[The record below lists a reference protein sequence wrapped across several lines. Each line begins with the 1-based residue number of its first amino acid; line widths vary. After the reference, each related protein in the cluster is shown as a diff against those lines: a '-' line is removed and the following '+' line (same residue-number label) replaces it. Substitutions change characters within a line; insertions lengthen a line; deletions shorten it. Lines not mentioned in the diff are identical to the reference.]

1 MKNTK
6 IIFTAESA
14 KHAVPILSGLV
25 FFLCGLGVLCGKAFC
40 GELKFRFQPGD
51 KFYLLSVT
59 EQTTT
64 RVVDGNQQ
72 VFTQT
77 VRLGCDL
84 DIEEVQADGR
94 AWAKYSYRQA
104 ALKLKGPASPDA
116 SRGGPAG
123 RRGLA
128 EGGQDVSVEYDS
140 DANQPKIS
148 SRALPLA
155 GVLGEGFYIRIT
167 PQGRIDKINGL
178 QAVVSSA
185 KSKVPNIPNK
195 DQINQTIDNQ
205 FSEAGIK
212 RELEN
217 QMAVFPDVNV
227 VTGPASARF
236 GETGDPCLA
245 TRVTGDESAFGE
257 TSPAGG
263 RRATIWS
270 RTEQMD
276 EEEVMVEWTFRLKES
291 RTHFGTSSS
300 TTSKVPETIGRQTE
314 PVTESPNGCG
324 IAIIDVNIVI
334 RPAAAARETVSGGVR
349 MRREV
354 SGQGAGQIEID
365 ESTGRIINSVLT
377 QDFVDEIK
385 TSSEGPVR
393 RIPPV
398 SEPATRHIVKT
409 FKMDKRPAS
418 PAADNPAVSPDL
430 VGEGPAPGAQS
441 PNKP

>member
-14 KHAVPILSGLV
+14 KHAPWNSRNSRDQVLEIPKEFLRAENFLV

-40 GELKFRFQPGD
+40 GELRFRFQPGD

-84 DIEEVQADGR
+84 DIEEVEADGR

-104 ALKLKGPASPDA
+104 ALKLK
-116 SRGGPAG
+116 
-123 RRGLA
+123 
-128 EGGQDVSVEYDS
+128 GQDVSVEYDS

-178 QAVVSSA
+178 QAVVGSA

-195 DQINQTIDNQ
+195 DQVIQTIDNQ
-205 FSEAGIK
+205 FSEAVIK
-212 RELEN
+212 REMEN
-217 QMAVFPDVNV
+217 QMAVFPPSGVPRTDANV
-227 VTGPASARF
+227 V
-236 GETGDPCLA
+236 TGDPCL
-245 TRVTGDESAFGE
+245 
-257 TSPAGG
+257 
-263 RRATIWS
+263 IWN

-276 EEEVMVEWTFRLKES
+276 EDGIVVEWTFRLKES

-314 PVTESPNGCG
+314 PVTESQNGCG

-334 RPAAAARETVSGGVR
+334 KPTAAAQETVSGGVR
-349 MRREV
+349 MRREI

-377 QDFVDEIK
+377 RDSVEEIK
-385 TSSEGPVR
+385 TSSEGTVR

-409 FKMDKRPAS
+409 FQMTRR
-418 PAADNPAVSPDL
+418 
-430 VGEGPAPGAQS
+430 EGPNNKSEIPDKSQD
-441 PNKP
+441 PNHKS